1 MTGSRW
7 VLVALCLGLGTPGA
21 QAAVVIVE
29 KGTARTRLGD
39 RFVRV
44 QGSVDVK
51 EGDVV
56 RVEPG
61 SDVLL
66 EFAEGCK
73 IPLAEGET
81 IVSGALCPNREQAAF
96 GKRFNGVGADASM
109 LSTLAP
115 PYTDKA
121 YNLLENLSGDLLHG
135 RLGGVSGDRQG
146 P

>member
-7 VLVALCLGLGTPGA
+7 VLVALCLGLVAPGA
-21 QAAVVIVE
+21 RAAVVIVE

-61 SDVLL
+61 ADVLL

-81 IVSGALCPNREQAAF
+81 IVSGALCPNREQTAF

-115 PYTDKA
+115 PYVGET
-121 YNLLENLSGDLLHG
+121 YNVLENLTGDLLAG
-135 RLGGVSGDRQG
+135 RLRGADRNRQI